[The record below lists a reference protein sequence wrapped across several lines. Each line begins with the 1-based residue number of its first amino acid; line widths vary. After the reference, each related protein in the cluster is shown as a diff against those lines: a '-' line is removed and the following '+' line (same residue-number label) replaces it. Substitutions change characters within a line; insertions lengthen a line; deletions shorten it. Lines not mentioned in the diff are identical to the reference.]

1 MFEYFFL
8 ASKIELEN
16 LKLWRQNTMFP
27 TCLMGT
33 SEVEIFWKISKDLWR
48 SFKLKDFQD
57 LDTNYKDFLKIYTVS
72 LL

>member
-1 MFEYFFL
+1 
-8 ASKIELEN
+8 
-16 LKLWRQNTMFP
+16 MFP